1 MIFVNLQPNG
11 SWRMPW
17 WVVVLVAMLGFGF
30 LQEQAK
36 IKVNHYLRVGD
47 AQQFWDNDALARTTW
62 WDAHAPLGRHN
73 FYVSRATWPLFHG
86 LTRAQLLAFKWGLS
100 AAILIIFFV
109 LDVFFLR
116 AAGVTERVP
125 WLVMIYVTASIPMV
139 GLGFS
144 TPGEPWY
151 ALARDMLG
159 FLQSPLPS
167 VMVVLV
173 PWFLQR
179 ITSPNP
185 RS

>member
-1 MIFVNLQPNG
+1 M
-11 SWRMPW
+11 
-17 WVVVLVAMLGFGF
+17 
-30 LQEQAK
+30 
-36 IKVNHYLRVGD
+36 
-47 AQQFWDNDALARTTW
+47 
-62 WDAHAPLGRHN
+62 
-73 FYVSRATWPLFHG
+73 
-86 LTRAQLLAFKWGLS
+86 GLS

-109 LDVFFLR
+109 LDVFFARGGRHGARSMARHDLH
-116 AAGVTERVP
+116 
-125 WLVMIYVTASIPMV
+125 VTASIPMV

-179 ITSPNP
+179 MTSPNP